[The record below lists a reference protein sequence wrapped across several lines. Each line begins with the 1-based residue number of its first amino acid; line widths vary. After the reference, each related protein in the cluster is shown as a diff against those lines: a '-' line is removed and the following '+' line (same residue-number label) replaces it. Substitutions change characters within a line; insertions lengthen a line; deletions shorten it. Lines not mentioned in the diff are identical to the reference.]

1 MRYGNYSFIGAVLI
15 TGEALISIWI
25 PKSARFISGWRLFE
39 SRRLLEK
46 IRYINL
52 SYITIVKILVDSVN
66 RR

>member
-25 PKSARFISGWRLFE
+25 PKSARFISGWRL
-39 SRRLLEK
+39 LEK